1 MGKNQYLIF
10 MPKIESRTGKV
21 RASEE
26 KVYTFLSNFNNFR
39 KLIPEDKVKD
49 WESTED
55 TCSFNV
61 EGIGRFG
68 LRIIEKEPNKLI
80 KITSDDKTPVNFFL
94 WTQIKEV
101 ETDDSRLRITVEVN
115 VNPIMAALIKSPLQT
130 FVDSLIDQAEKLTY

>member
-1 MGKNQYLIF
+1 
-10 MPKIESRTGKV
+10 MPKIESRTGKI

-26 KVYTFLSNFNNFR
+26 KIYTFLSNFNNFR
-39 KLIPEDKVKD
+39 KLIPEDKVKN

-68 LRIIEKEPNKLI
+68 LRIIEKDPNKLI
-80 KITSDDKTPVNFFL
+80 KITSDDKTPVSFFL

-101 ETDDSRLRITVEVN
+101 ENDDSRLRITVEVN
-115 VNPIMAALIKSPLQT
+115 VNPIMAAMIKSPLQT